1 MFAADEHSARLSVR
15 RAELTEVKDDG
26 PFQRITALGYA
37 DETIKLAHRVQPFG
51 LTSHPPKGAHGLAL
65 LVNGRPD
72 QSVFLGIEHQDYRPK
87 SIPAGTTALYNQY
100 GDIIKVF
107 EKRIEVVTEVYHVKA
122 SSKIILESP
131 EVHLGAEGGQLVH
144 RKGDEDSDGDAA
156 VGSATKVF
164 AV

>member
-1 MFAADEHSARLSVR
+1 MFATDVHSARLAVR
-15 RAELTEVKDDG
+15 RAELTEVQDDG

-37 DETIKLAHRVQPFG
+37 DEVLRLGQRVQPFG

-72 QSVFLGIEHQDYRPK
+72 QSVFLGIEHPDHRPR

-107 EKRIEVVTEVYHVKA
+107 EKVVEVVTQTFRVKA
-122 SSKIILESP
+122 ASIVFEGDIQVTGDITQTGSITSTGP
-131 EVHLGAEGGQLVH
+131 HTASAHL
-144 RKGDEDSDGDAA
+144 
-156 VGSATKVF
+156 
-164 AV
+164 

>member
-1 MFAADEHSARLSVR
+1 MFAADQHSARLAVR
-15 RAELTEVKDDG
+15 RAELTEVQDDG
-26 PFQRITALGYA
+26 PFQRITAMGYA
-37 DETIKLAHRVQPFG
+37 DETLKLGHRVQPFG

-72 QSVFLGIEHQDYRPK
+72 QSVFLGIEHPNHRPK
-87 SIPAGTTALYNQY
+87 AIPVGTTALYNQY

-107 EKRIEVVTEVYHVKA
+107 EKLVEVVTETFLVKA
-122 SSKIILESP
+122 SAKIVLEAP

-144 RKGDEDSDGDAA
+144 RKGDVDSDGDAA
-156 VGSATKVF
+156 VGSATKVY